1 MEWQF
6 AEAKNKLS
14 EVFDKA
20 VNEGPQKVT
29 RRGRPAVII
38 ITEEDLEHGKKPRR
52 DFKEFLLGIPD
63 MSDLDLERDKSP
75 MRDVDLG

>member
-6 AEAKNKLS
+6 AEAKNRLS

-20 VNEGPQKVT
+20 VSEGPQKVT
-29 RRGRPAVII
+29 RRGRPTMII
-38 ITEEDLEHGKKPRR
+38 ITEEDLAKQKRPKR
-52 DFKEFLLGIPD
+52 DFKGFLFSLPD
-63 MSDLDLERDKSP
+63 MSDLDIERDKSP

>member
-20 VNEGPQKVT
+20 INEGPQKVT
-29 RRGRPAVII
+29 RRGRPTVII
-38 ITEEDLEHGKKPRR
+38 ITEEDLEQQKRPKR
-52 DFKEFLLGIPD
+52 DFKEWLFSLPD
-63 MSDLDLERDKSP
+63 MSDLDIERDKSP

>member
-6 AEAKNKLS
+6 AEAKNRLS

-20 VNEGPQKVT
+20 VSEGPQKVT
-29 RRGRPAVII
+29 RRGRPTMII
-38 ITEEDLEHGKKPRR
+38 ITEEDLAKQKRLKR
-52 DFKEFLLGIPD
+52 DFKEFLFSLPD
-63 MSDLDLERDKSP
+63 MSDLDIERDKSP